1 MTNRLFA
8 LTLALLFTL
17 APAGTAS
24 AKPTPAPADWSALQ
38 SLSPGEK
45 VRVSTRD
52 GDRLKG
58 RFESATDTDINFTE
72 DGRRVTLRRDN
83 IKRVEIGHKNRWK
96 GALLGAG
103 VGGGAG
109 AGAGTYL
116 LSRTDH
122 LTMSA
127 IPAGLAI
134 GAAAGATFGA
144 AVGLG
149 TDYETVYEALST
161 PRTSP

>member
-1 MTNRLFA
+1 MTNRFFA
-8 LTLALLFTL
+8 LALALLFTL
-17 APAGTAS
+17 APAAQAS
-24 AKPTPAPADWSALQ
+24 AATPEPVADWSAVQ
-38 SLSPGEK
+38 TLSAGDK

-72 DGRRVTLRRDN
+72 DGRRVTLRRDQ
-83 IKRVEIGHKNRWK
+83 IKRVELGHKNRWK

-103 VGGGAG
+103 VGGGSGAG
-109 AGAGTYL
+109 AGAYL

-122 LTMSA
+122 LTMTA

-134 GAAAGATFGA
+134 GAAAGAAFGA

-149 TDYETVYEALST
+149 TDYETVYEAL
-161 PRTSP
+161 

>member
-1 MTNRLFA
+1 MRNRIFALGHALLFA
-8 LTLALLFTL
+8 LAQS
-17 APAGTAS
+17 APASAGTP
-24 AKPTPAPADWSALQ
+24 KPPADWSAVQ
-38 SLSPGEK
+38 ALSPDER
-45 VRVSTRD
+45 VAVSTKD

-58 RFESATDTDINFTE
+58 RFDSASDTDINFTHE
-72 DGRRVTLRRDN
+72 GRRVTLRRDS
-83 IKRVEIGHKNRWK
+83 IRRVEVGHKNRWK

-122 LTMSA
+122 LTMTA

-134 GAAAGATFGA
+134 GAGAGALFGA

-149 TDYETVYEALST
+149 TDYETVYDAL
-161 PRTSP
+161 

>member
-1 MTNRLFA
+1 MTNRFFA
-8 LTLALLFTL
+8 LALALLFTL
-17 APAGTAS
+17 SLSAPAS
-24 AKPTPAPADWSALQ
+24 AATPRAAADWSVVQ
-38 SLSPGEK
+38 TLSPGDK

-72 DGRRVTLRRDN
+72 DGRRVTLRRDQV
-83 IKRVEIGHKNRWK
+83 KRVEIGRKNRWK

-103 VGGGAG
+103 VGGGSG

-122 LTMSA
+122 LTMTA

-134 GAAAGATFGA
+134 GAAAGAAFGA

-149 TDYETVYEALST
+149 TDYSTVYESL
-161 PRTSP
+161 

>member
-1 MTNRLFA
+1 MRNGLFA

-17 APAGTAS
+17 APS
-24 AKPTPAPADWSALQ
+24 APALAATPTPAADWSAVRTL
-38 SLSPGEK
+38 PAGEK
-45 VRVSTRD
+45 VRVSTKD

-58 RFESATDTDINFTE
+58 RFDSATETDINFTHE
-72 DGRRVTLRRDN
+72 GRTVTLRRDS
-83 IKRVEIGHKNRWK
+83 IKRVEVGSKNRLH
-96 GALLGAG
+96 GALFGAG

-127 IPAGLAI
+127 IPTGLVLGAVG
-134 GAAAGATFGA
+134 GAALGA
-144 AVGLG
+144 ALGLG
-149 TDYETVYEALST
+149 TDYDTLYEVQ
-161 PRTSP
+161 